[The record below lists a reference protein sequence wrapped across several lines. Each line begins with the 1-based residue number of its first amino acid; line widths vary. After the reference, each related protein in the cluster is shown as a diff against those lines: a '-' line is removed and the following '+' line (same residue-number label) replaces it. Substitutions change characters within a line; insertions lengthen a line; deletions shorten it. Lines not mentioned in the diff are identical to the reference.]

1 MPRIICIENEQTRI
15 AIIAPFQQLHAFKYN
30 VDSKVFYVK
39 RKTEKEEMDIENWRV
54 WFISVAHYANHME
67 NSFRKATKNK
77 VILGF
82 GNEKRPKAMKLMHFW
97 HSMVFFLSLFLCV
110 LLSLAHSSLI
120 LHSILC
126 NCIISKLNKK
136 LEELSKHQTSSK
148 LKAQKATEKS
158 LG

>member
-1 MPRIICIENEQTRI
+1 
-15 AIIAPFQQLHAFKYN
+15 
-30 VDSKVFYVK
+30 
-39 RKTEKEEMDIENWRV
+39 MDIENWRV

-67 NSFRKATKNK
+67 NSFRKASKNK

-97 HSMVFFLSLFLCV
+97 HSVVFFPLFLSL
-110 LLSLAHSSLI
+110 SPSSAHSSLI

-126 NCIISKLNKK
+126 NCIISKLSKK